1 MGFMSGEERALAAAL
16 SRLGYA
22 NPFLPERIEAERAAL
37 GPAFVHAD
45 RVWSVRAD
53 RTVQNPNIARLGERA
68 AALAATLR
76 ERLAAGAEPAASDR
90 GLYEDVVLYLLYTR
104 YENDLFDLVVQPAD
118 ASDAGRRVPF
128 YEKFRADCQHFLDL
142 PGAPLPGRQEP
153 GHLFAS
159 LFQVRRA
166 FHHIFWHIIGG
177 SMSMARLRAAVW
189 LETCEPFGTVFLDE
203 IGDADPAIQVKLLRV
218 LQARTFQRLGTRS
231 RSSSAAR
238 SWPPPTAIW
247 RARSRRA
254 ASARTSTIA
263 SARTSS
269 PPPRARSYQETARR
283 LGLDRRTVKSKVF
296 QYGTEGR

>member
-1 MGFMSGEERALAAAL
+1 MGFMSGEERALSAAL
-16 SRLGYA
+16 PRLGYA
-22 NPFLPERIEAERAAL
+22 NPFLPELIEAERAAL
-37 GPAFVHAD
+37 EPAFVHAD

-118 ASDAGRRVPF
+118 ASDTGRRVPF

-142 PGAPLPGRQEP
+142 PGVPLPGRQEP

-166 FHHIFWHIIGG
+166 CAPPSG
-177 SMSMARLRAAVW
+177 
-189 LETCEPFGTVFLDE
+189 
-203 IGDADPAIQVKLLRV
+203 
-218 LQARTFQRLGTRS
+218 S
-231 RSSSAAR
+231 RSSRTTCAATGGR
-238 SWPPPTAIW
+238 ST
-247 RARSRRA
+247 SE
-254 ASARTSTIA
+254 RT
-263 SARTSS
+263 TS
-269 PPPRARSYQETARR
+269 PR
-283 LGLDRRTVKSKVF
+283 
-296 QYGTEGR
+296 